1 MGVVKATFP
10 TWLSSVLPRPPLDR
24 VARHSAS
31 AATWSTNS
39 GHHGAYLSL
48 IPSSTNECLTHGC
61 FTPRAQWFACTTM
74 LVANQITMPTFL
86 HEQRCRGTYLHDFLC
101 VSQDIL
107 RFHAVYWPVML
118 MSAGLSVPDTVFCH
132 GFLTKVILFTIV
144 LVSTY
149 RALVTV

>member
-1 MGVVKATFP
+1 
-10 TWLSSVLPRPPLDR
+10 
-24 VARHSAS
+24 
-31 AATWSTNS
+31 
-39 GHHGAYLSL
+39 
-48 IPSSTNECLTHGC
+48 
-61 FTPRAQWFACTTM
+61 
-74 LVANQITMPTFL
+74 
-86 HEQRCRGTYLHDFLC
+86 

-107 RFHAVYWPVML
+107 RFHAVYWPAML